1 MKKFLLPDPN
11 RRLLLGALGLAAALP
26 RLVLA
31 QGVVRQF
38 QVIVLFSGETEDEEP
53 ATRSFFEQM
62 RRLGW
67 IEGNNVAYERLFG
80 KGMRAYVEGL
90 ARLAV
95 SREPDLIFAASA
107 TIAKAVLAETDSIP
121 VVFITGSDP
130 VAGGLVASL
139 ARPGRNATGAYQPP
153 GDVVP
158 RRLELLREAM
168 PPLRRVGAVFD
179 RRSSGFQQQKALHE
193 AVARRMGFEFTAIEF
208 TNYEVVPKV
217 LARFRKESITACLIP
232 GSLTLFARRRDVV
245 TAAVRNR
252 VALFATRA
260 EWVEAGAVMS
270 YGVEI
275 AEALRLGA
283 TIADR
288 ILKGAIAAET
298 PVEQVTKFELSINLR
313 SAHALGFDIPKPVLQ
328 RADRVIT

>member
-1 MKKFLLPDPN
+1 MREK

-26 RLVLA
+26 RLALA
-31 QGVVRQF
+31 QEVRQF
-38 QVIVLFSGETEDEEP
+38 QVIVLFAGETEDEEP
-53 ATRSFFEQM
+53 ATRAFFEQM

-67 IEGNNVAYERLFG
+67 VEGRNIAYERLFG
-80 KGMRAYVEGL
+80 KGMRAYVQGL
-90 ARLAV
+90 ARSAV
-95 SREPDLIFAASA
+95 SRTPDLIFAASA
-107 TIAKAVLAETDSIP
+107 TIARAVLDETDSIP
-121 VVFITGSDP
+121 VVFTTGSDP
-130 VAGGLVASL
+130 ALGGLVASL

-158 RRLELLREAM
+158 KRFELLREVL
-168 PPLRRVGAVFD
+168 PQLKRVGAVFD

-193 AVARRMGFEFTAIEF
+193 TIARRMGLELTAIEF

-217 LARFRKESITACLIP
+217 LARFRKENVTACLIP

-252 VALFATRA
+252 VALVTTRA
-260 EWVEAGAVMS
+260 EWVEAGAVLS

-275 AEALRLGA
+275 SEALRLGA

-288 ILKGAIAAET
+288 ILKGAAAAET
-298 PVEQVTKFELSINLR
+298 PVEQVTKFELSVNLR
-313 SAHALGFDIPKPVLQ
+313 SAHALGFDVPKPVLQ

>member
-1 MKKFLLPDPN
+1 MKKFFPADPK

-26 RLVLA
+26 RFAAA
-31 QGVVRQF
+31 QGVIRQF
-38 QVIVLFSGETEDEEP
+38 QVIVLFAGETEEEEL
-53 ATRSFFEQM
+53 ATRSFFDQM
-62 RRLGW
+62 RKLGW
-67 IEGNNVAYERLFG
+67 VEGGNIAYERLFG

-90 ARLAV
+90 ARSAV
-95 SREPDLIFAASA
+95 SRTPDLIFAASA
-107 TIAKAVLAETDSIP
+107 TIARAVLAETDSIP
-121 VVFITGSDP
+121 VVFTTGSDP

-153 GDVVP
+153 GDVIP
-158 RRLELLREAM
+158 KRFELLREAL
-168 PPLRRVGAVFD
+168 PQLKRVGAVFD
-179 RRSSGFQQQKALHE
+179 RRSTSFLQQKELHE
-193 AVARRMGFEFTAIEF
+193 AVALRMGFELTAIEF

-217 LARFRKESITACLIP
+217 LARFRKESIAACLIP

-245 TAAVRNR
+245 TAAMRNR
-252 VALFATRA
+252 VALFATRL

-288 ILKGAIAAET
+288 ILKGALPAET
-298 PVEQVTKFELSINLR
+298 PVEQATKFELSINLR
-313 SAHALGFDIPKPVLQ
+313 SAHALGFDIAKSLQQ
-328 RADRVIT
+328 RADRLVT